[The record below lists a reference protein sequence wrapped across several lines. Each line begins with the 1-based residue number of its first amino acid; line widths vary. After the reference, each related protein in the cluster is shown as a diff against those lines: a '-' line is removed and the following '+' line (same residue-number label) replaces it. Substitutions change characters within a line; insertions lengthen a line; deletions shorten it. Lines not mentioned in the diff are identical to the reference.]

1 MANKWTKEQEAAMSL
16 SGKALL
22 VSAAAGSGKTSVL
35 TERIIRRLTD
45 PQSPADLTRMLI
57 VTFTRASAADLKSKI
72 AKALTAALAER
83 PGDKHLTKQLL
94 SLGSAQI
101 STIDS
106 FFQKTVRA
114 NFDALDLPAS
124 FQTADTAEVL
134 PLCLSTID
142 SLLETHYSKF
152 ASSNSSADDPLA
164 RIKNNAFADAIDHL
178 MSGRSDGK
186 LDLLLLDFY
195 NRLVAYPQGIGLL
208 HTCAENFKSEAHIE
222 FFHSLAGKVIC
233 EHLLSEFYAYHSYL
247 KKFAESIEFDP
258 DLDKK
263 FSGIVASD
271 TDFCNAMIRA
281 LENGVYAE
289 ARNVAYT
296 FITGRFPTVRGEVPD
311 SVLAYKA
318 WRAQFKDSVLKKL
331 QPLLQWPA
339 EVLPSQFLRTAA
351 LAEALFEFY
360 SDYEKKI
367 LAEKKSRGILEYND
381 IRAALHRLLN
391 NPDGTPSTAAQ
402 SIAAQYDE
410 VYIDEYQ
417 DTDFL
422 QDRIFAEIGGN
433 RRFMVGDIKQSIY
446 GFRGSEPSV
455 FAGYRRA
462 FPLYTDENQNN
473 TNGVSV
479 FMSNNFRC
487 NEPVIDFTNLVC
499 GFLFSACEKSI
510 GYRPQDDL
518 VFSKEK
524 NENAAP
530 VIVSVFDPKPSK
542 RRTEETTEEAAEE
555 EETLFGA
562 EAAWV
567 AKEIERLL
575 REETLDNGKPITP
588 ADISILV
595 RAKSHG
601 IEFARALEALNIP
614 VSSEAASNLME
625 EPLMVDLLN
634 LLRAVDNPYRDLPL
648 SEYLLSEL
656 GGFSLEELTEIRQA
670 TPDCKALYDAMLAK
684 AEADD
689 QTLLSEKAKRICNW
703 LEGLRENAATLPAD
717 RFLRLLYLDEPF
729 VSYQGDPVLLYLYE
743 QARVY
748 QRSAYCGIYGLIDAM
763 TKLQSTEKVSADA
776 FKKPSEAVTIMTVHH
791 SKGLEYPVVFL
802 CATGKQFNR
811 DDLKK
816 GLLFHRSVGCTSKLY
831 RSDLGEAEE
840 SILRLAARM
849 ETDADQTEESIR
861 TLYVALTRARE
872 RLYVTGTITSNRDT
886 VLTKASL
893 IQAGD
898 RHAILGAS
906 SYLSWII
913 AALQNNQKTDRL
925 PYQLHFYSHE
935 PIFTEASAVALDTNA
950 ACENDLECRTES
962 TADETTAFY
971 ADILKKQ
978 GEYSYPL
985 DFLQGIPTKAAAS
998 KLRPDLL
1005 DRLALDDDSALEAQL
1020 EIMLQAPPAF
1030 DDLLLSNQKA
1040 SAADIGTATHT
1051 FLEFCNFERFNQIGV
1066 DGESE
1071 RLVSDGFISEATQKL
1086 LNREQ
1091 LEAFRNSDLM
1101 QEILSAKRIYREQK
1115 FTLFVPLSELT
1126 TSVNSKK
1133 LQDHSLFVQGSIDLL
1148 LETNDGDLLLIDYK
1162 TDRLTKNEL
1171 KSPVLFEKRLK
1182 EAHKS
1187 QLTYY
1192 QTAIKQLFSKEPDK
1206 TYLYS
1211 LPLGK
1216 AIEL

>member
-1 MANKWTKEQEAAMSL
+1 MANKWTTEQEAAMSL
-16 SGKALL
+16 TGKALL

-45 PQSPADLTRMLI
+45 PNSSADLTRMLV

-72 AKALTAALAER
+72 AKALSAALAEH

-114 NFDALDLPAS
+114 SFDELDLPAS
-124 FQTADTAEVL
+124 FRTADNAEVL
-134 PLCLSTID
+134 PLCLSAID
-142 SLLETHYSKF
+142 SLLETHYSKS
-152 ASSNSSADDPLA
+152 AQRNSDVDDPLA
-164 RIKNNAFADAIDHL
+164 RVKNNAFADAIDHL

-186 LDLLLLDFY
+186 LDQALLDYY
-195 NRLVAYPQGIGLL
+195 NRLSAYPQGIGLL
-208 HTCAENFKSEAHIE
+208 HTCAESLKADAKKD
-222 FFHSLAGKVIC
+222 FFQSLAGGVIR
-233 EHLLSEFYAYHSYL
+233 EHLLCEIRAYRSYL
-247 KKFAESIEFDP
+247 ETFSNAIEPDP
-258 DLDKK
+258 DLEKK
-263 FSGIVASD
+263 FSGIVSSD
-271 TDFCNAMIRA
+271 LDFCKAMLRA
-281 LENGVYAE
+281 LENGVYE
-289 ARNVAYT
+289 ETRSVAYA
-296 FITGRFPTVRGEVPD
+296 FVTGRFPTVRGDVPD
-311 SVLAYKA
+311 CVLSYKI
-318 WRAQFKDSVLKKL
+318 WRAQFKDNVTKKL

-339 EVLPSQFLRTAA
+339 EVLPLQFLQTAE
-351 LAEALFEFY
+351 LAEALFRFY
-360 SDYEKKI
+360 TDYEKKI
-367 LAEKKSRGILEYND
+367 LEEKKARGILEYND
-381 IRAALHRLLN
+381 IRAALYHLLT
-391 NPDGTPSTAAQ
+391 NPDGTPSDAARA
-402 SIAAQYDE
+402 IASQYDE

-417 DTDFL
+417 DTDFI
-422 QDRIFAEIGGN
+422 QDRIFAQIGGD

-462 FPLYTDENQNN
+462 FPLYTTKNAEKSE
-473 TNGVSV
+473 GISV

-499 GFLFSACEKSI
+499 GFLFSACEQSI

-542 RRTEETTEEAAEE
+542 RKSDDSSDECAEE
-555 EETLFGA
+555 EAKSSFGA

-567 AKEIERLL
+567 AKEIKRLL
-575 REETLDNGKPITP
+575 KEETLDNGKPISP

-595 RAKSHG
+595 RAKAHG
-601 IEFARALEALNIP
+601 VEFARALEALNIP

-656 GGFSLEELTEIRQA
+656 GGFSLEELTAIRGE

-684 AEADD
+684 AEAEE
-689 QTLLSEKAKRICNW
+689 QTVLSQKANRFCTW
-703 LEGLRENAATLPAD
+703 LEGLRENAASLPAD

-748 QRSAYCGIYGLIDAM
+748 QRSSYCGIYGLIDAM
-763 TKLQSTEKVSADA
+763 TKLQSTEKISADA
-776 FKKPSEAVTIMTVHH
+776 FKKPAEAVTIMTVHH

-802 CATGKQFNR
+802 SATGKHFNR
-811 DDLKK
+811 DDLKSS
-816 GLLFHRSVGCTSKLY
+816 LMFHRNVGCASKLY
-831 RSDLGEAEE
+831 HKELGEAEE
-840 SILRLAARM
+840 SILRLAAKL
-849 ETDADQTEESIR
+849 ETDAEQTEEGIR

-872 RLYVTGTITSNRDT
+872 RLYVTGTLSSNRDAA
-886 VLTKASL
+886 LTKSAL
-893 IQAGD
+893 IREGD

-906 SYLSWII
+906 SYLTWIL
-913 AALQNNQKTDRL
+913 AALQNNTRKALDGSYRME
-925 PYQLHFYSHE
+925 YYSHE
-935 PIFTEASAVALDTNA
+935 PIFSETQNEAERPLEHTE
-950 ACENDLECRTES
+950 ENTPTTTDES
-962 TADETTAFY
+962 VLYY
-971 ADILKKQ
+971 ADVLKAH
-978 GEYSYPL
+978 ESFTYPL

-998 KLRPDLL
+998 KLRSDLL
-1005 DRLALDDDSALEAQL
+1005 DRLATNDDAALEAQL
-1020 EIMLQAPPAF
+1020 EQMLQAPPTF

-1040 SAADIGTATHT
+1040 SAADIGTATHA
-1051 FLEFCNFERFNQIGV
+1051 FLEFCNFERFYQIGV
-1066 DGESE
+1066 EAEGDH
-1071 RLVSDGFISEATQKL
+1071 LLQDGFISETTKSL
-1086 LNREQ
+1086 LNRKQ
-1091 LEAFRNSDLM
+1091 LEAFRQSDLM
-1101 QEILSAKRIYREQK
+1101 QEILTAKKLYREQK

-1126 TSVNSKK
+1126 TAKDSEQ
-1133 LQDHSLFVQGSIDLL
+1133 LREHSLFVQGSIDLL
-1148 LETNDGDLLLIDYK
+1148 LETNDGELFLIDYK
-1162 TDRLTKNEL
+1162 TDRLTETEL
-1171 KSPVLFEKRLK
+1171 QNPALFEKRIK
-1182 EAHKS
+1182 KAHKS
-1187 QLTYY
+1187 QLAYY
-1192 QTAIKQLFSKEPDK
+1192 QTAIRQLFSKKPDK